1 MVWIGRALI
10 GAGLLMMVWAATMNV
25 TVADPSGLYSAL
37 ANNDLMNQR
46 LLFGM
51 FGVGAFISGWLA
63 LILEQMKRG

>member
-25 TVADPSGLYSAL
+25 TVPDPSGLYGAL

-63 LILEQMKRG
+63 LILDQMKRG